1 MSKSV
6 LAHVLCRIFPGE
18 AGPGKVSTVDHQ
30 KIQLHNNSRTTR
42 QHDYLYCGKT
52 GGRAGRKLW
61 DHAPPQP
68 RTTPGS
74 AGIGLNLGRA

>member
-52 GGRAGRKLW
+52 GGGLGENW
-61 DHAPPQP
+61 G
-68 RTTPGS
+68 TTPLPS
-74 AGIGLNLGRA
+74 PEPLLALLALV